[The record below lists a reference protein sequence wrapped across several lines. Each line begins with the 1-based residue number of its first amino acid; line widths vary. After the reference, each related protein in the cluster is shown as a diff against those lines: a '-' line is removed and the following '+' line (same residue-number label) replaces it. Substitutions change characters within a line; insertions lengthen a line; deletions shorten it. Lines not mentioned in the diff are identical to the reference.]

1 MITFQRLG
9 GWGLWNSL
17 FQIATT
23 VAIARDNQTDY
34 AFPHDCNFRRQRF
47 HGSSM
52 FKHELPWTIQ
62 DLSKFKHWGT
72 GDIRYI
78 QPPKITQDT
87 NIDGFFQ
94 SEQYFKHHRSAI
106 QEVLALK
113 PEHESMLRS
122 KYAHLLNDKS
132 CVMSFRRG
140 EDYYRADELKVLDLQ
155 FYKGAMSKFSDDT
168 KYVIFSDNL
177 EWCKKHLNFIK
188 NKEFVSAGDNVLD
201 MYLMSYFKNNII
213 ANSTFSWWGA
223 WLGRQDKIV
232 YMPNPSNNWFSDFYY
247 STRRH
252 HGFQSLACEN
262 WIIL

>member
-9 GWGLWNSL
+9 GWGLGNSL

-52 FKHELPWTIQ
+52 FKNELPWTNR
-62 DLSKFKHWGT
+62 DLSTFKHWGT

-94 SEQYFKHHRSAI
+94 SERYFKHHRSAI
-106 QEVLALK
+106 QEVIALK
-113 PEHESMLRS
+113 PEHEFMLRT
-122 KYAHLLNDKS
+122 KYKHLLNDKS

-155 FYKGAMSKFSDDT
+155 FYKGAMSKFDDDT

-177 EWCKKHLNFIK
+177 EWCKKHLSFIK

-232 YMPNPSNNWFSDFYY
+232 YMPNPSNNWFSDLYY